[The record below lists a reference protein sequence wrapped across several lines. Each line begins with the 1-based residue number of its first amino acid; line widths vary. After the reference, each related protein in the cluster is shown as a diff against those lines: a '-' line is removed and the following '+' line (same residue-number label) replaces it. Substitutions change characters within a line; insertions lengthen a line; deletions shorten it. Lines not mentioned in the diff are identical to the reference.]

1 MFVHFYFLYF
11 TALTKQTN
19 MTIKTK
25 TTISLILT
33 ILVSALFIFSA
44 VGKMAG
50 TKEVIE
56 GAKAMGLTPATMR
69 NIGIIELIITLLF
82 ASNRTGVIGGVLLLA
97 YMGGAIATHLEH
109 GQSVVAPIAIAVFVG
124 VVALFRFPELTLRI
138 LKK

>member
-1 MFVHFYFLYF
+1 
-11 TALTKQTN
+11 
-19 MTIKTK
+19 MTIKTR

-56 GAKAMGLTPATMR
+56 GAKAMGLTPATIR
-69 NIGIIELIITLLF
+69 NIGIIEIIITLMF
-82 ASNRTGVIGGVLLLA
+82 ASNRTGVIGGILLLA

-124 VVALFRFPELTLRI
+124 VVALFRFPELSNRL
-138 LKK
+138 LGK

>member
-1 MFVHFYFLYF
+1 
-11 TALTKQTN
+11 

-25 TTISLILT
+25 TTISLMLT

-56 GAKAMGLTPATMR
+56 GAKAMGLSPATMR
-69 NIGIIELIITLLF
+69 NIGIIELIIILLF
-82 ASNRTGVIGGVLLLA
+82 ASNRTGVIESVLLLA

-124 VVALFRFPELTLRI
+124 IVALFRFPELTLRI

>member
-1 MFVHFYFLYF
+1 
-11 TALTKQTN
+11 

-56 GAKAMGLTPATMR
+56 GAKAMGLSPATMR

-82 ASNRTGVIGGVLLLA
+82 ASNRTGVIGSVLLLA

-124 VVALFRFPELTLRI
+124 IVALFRFPELTLRI

>member
-1 MFVHFYFLYF
+1 
-11 TALTKQTN
+11 

-25 TTISLILT
+25 TTISLMLT

-56 GAKAMGLTPATMR
+56 GAKAMGLSPATMR

-82 ASNRTGVIGGVLLLA
+82 ASNRTGVIGSVLLLA

-124 VVALFRFPELTLRI
+124 IVALFRFPELTLRI

>member
-1 MFVHFYFLYF
+1 M
-11 TALTKQTN
+11 N

>member
-1 MFVHFYFLYF
+1 
-11 TALTKQTN
+11 

-124 VVALFRFPELTLRI
+124 LVALFRFPEISNRLLG
-138 LKK
+138 K

>member
-1 MFVHFYFLYF
+1 
-11 TALTKQTN
+11 

-25 TTISLILT
+25 STISLILT

-69 NIGIIELIITLLF
+69 NIGIIELIITMLF

-124 VVALFRFPELTLRI
+124 LVALFRFPELSNSL
-138 LKK
+138 LGK

>member
-1 MFVHFYFLYF
+1 M
-11 TALTKQTN
+11 N

-124 VVALFRFPELTLRI
+124 IVALFRFPELTLRI

>member
-1 MFVHFYFLYF
+1 
-11 TALTKQTN
+11 

-109 GQSVVAPIAIAVFVG
+109 GQSIVAPIAIAVFVG
-124 VVALFRFPELTLRI
+124 IVALFRFPELTLRI

>member
-1 MFVHFYFLYF
+1 
-11 TALTKQTN
+11 

-56 GAKAMGLTPATMR
+56 GAKAMGLTPGTMR

-124 VVALFRFPELTLRI
+124 IVALFRFPELTLRI

>member
-1 MFVHFYFLYF
+1 
-11 TALTKQTN
+11 

-44 VGKMAG
+44 VGKIAG

-138 LKK
+138 LNK

>member
-1 MFVHFYFLYF
+1 
-11 TALTKQTN
+11 

-44 VGKMAG
+44 VGKIAG

-56 GAKAMGLTPATMR
+56 GAKAMGLTPATIR

-124 VVALFRFPELTLRI
+124 VVTLFRFPELTLRI

>member
-1 MFVHFYFLYF
+1 
-11 TALTKQTN
+11 

-97 YMGGAIATHLEH
+97 YMGGAIASHLEH

>member
-1 MFVHFYFLYF
+1 
-11 TALTKQTN
+11 

-25 TTISLILT
+25 STISLILT

-124 VVALFRFPELTLRI
+124 LVALFRFPELSNRL
-138 LKK
+138 LGK

>member
-1 MFVHFYFLYF
+1 
-11 TALTKQTN
+11 

-50 TKEVIE
+50 TDEVLKQMLKI
-56 GAKAMGLTPATMR
+56 GLDKDKTLY
-69 NIGIIELIITLLF
+69 IGIIELIITLLF

-97 YMGGAIATHLEH
+97 YMGGAIASLLEH

-124 VVALFRFPELTLRI
+124 IVALFRFPELTLRI

>member
-1 MFVHFYFLYF
+1 
-11 TALTKQTN
+11 

-50 TKEVIE
+50 TDEVLKQMLKI
-56 GAKAMGLTPATMR
+56 GLDKDKTLY
-69 NIGIIELIITLLF
+69 IGIIELIITLLF

-97 YMGGAIATHLEH
+97 YMGGAIASHLEH

-124 VVALFRFPELTLRI
+124 IVALFRFPELTLRI

>member
-1 MFVHFYFLYF
+1 
-11 TALTKQTN
+11 

-44 VGKMAG
+44 VGKIAG

-69 NIGIIELIITLLF
+69 NIGIIEIIITLLF
-82 ASNRTGVIGGVLLLA
+82 ASKRTGVLGGILLVA

-109 GQSVVAPIAIAVFVG
+109 GQSVVAPLVIAVFVG
-124 VVALFRFPELTLRI
+124 VVAMFRFPELSNRL
-138 LKK
+138 LGK

>member
-1 MFVHFYFLYF
+1 LFIFIFF
-11 TALTKQTN
+11 TALTKQAN

-44 VGKMAG
+44 VGKIAG

-56 GAKAMGLTPATMR
+56 GAKAMGISPATMR
-69 NIGIIELIITLLF
+69 NIGIVELIITLLF

>member
-1 MFVHFYFLYF
+1 
-11 TALTKQTN
+11 

-56 GAKAMGLTPATMR
+56 GAKAMGISPATMR
-69 NIGIIELIITLLF
+69 NIGIVELIITLLF

-124 VVALFRFPELTLRI
+124 LVALFRFPELSLRI
-138 LKK
+138 LNK

>member
-1 MFVHFYFLYF
+1 
-11 TALTKQTN
+11 

-44 VGKMAG
+44 VGKIAG

-56 GAKAMGLTPATMR
+56 GAKAMGISPATMR

-124 VVALFRFPELTLRI
+124 VVALFRFPELSLRI

>member
-1 MFVHFYFLYF
+1 
-11 TALTKQTN
+11 

-56 GAKAMGLTPATMR
+56 GAKAMGLSPATMR

-82 ASNRTGVIGGVLLLA
+82 ASNRTGVIGSVLLLA

-109 GQSVVAPIAIAVFVG
+109 GQSVVAPITIAVFVG
-124 VVALFRFPELTLRI
+124 IVALFRFPELTLRI

>member
-1 MFVHFYFLYF
+1 
-11 TALTKQTN
+11 

-44 VGKMAG
+44 VGKIAG

-69 NIGIIELIITLLF
+69 NIGIIEIIITLLF
-82 ASNRTGVIGGVLLLA
+82 ASKRTGVLGGILLVA

-109 GQSVVAPIAIAVFVG
+109 GQSVVAPFVIAVFVG
-124 VVALFRFPELTLRI
+124 VVAMFRFPELSNRL
-138 LKK
+138 LGK

>member
-1 MFVHFYFLYF
+1 
-11 TALTKQTN
+11 

-44 VGKMAG
+44 VGKIAG
-50 TKEVIE
+50 TKEVID

-69 NIGIIELIITLLF
+69 NIGIIEIIITLLF
-82 ASNRTGVIGGVLLLA
+82 ASKRTGVLGGILLVA

-109 GQSVVAPIAIAVFVG
+109 GQSVVAPLVIAVFVG
-124 VVALFRFPELTLRI
+124 VVAMFRFPELSNRL
-138 LKK
+138 LGK

>member
-1 MFVHFYFLYF
+1 
-11 TALTKQTN
+11 

-56 GAKAMGLTPATMR
+56 GAKAMGLSPATMR

-97 YMGGAIATHLEH
+97 YMGGAIASHLEH

-124 VVALFRFPELTLRI
+124 IVALFRFPELSNRL
-138 LKK
+138 LGK

>member
-1 MFVHFYFLYF
+1 
-11 TALTKQTN
+11 

-44 VGKMAG
+44 VGKIAG

-56 GAKAMGLTPATMR
+56 GAKAMGISPATMR
-69 NIGIIELIITLLF
+69 NIGIVELIITLLF

>member
-1 MFVHFYFLYF
+1 
-11 TALTKQTN
+11 

-56 GAKAMGLTPATMR
+56 GAKAMGLSPATMR

-124 VVALFRFPELTLRI
+124 IVALFRFPELTLRI

>member
-1 MFVHFYFLYF
+1 
-11 TALTKQTN
+11 

-56 GAKAMGLTPATMR
+56 GAKAMGLTPAPMR

-124 VVALFRFPELTLRI
+124 LVALFRFPELSNRL
-138 LKK
+138 LGK

>member
-1 MFVHFYFLYF
+1 LFIFIFF

>member
-1 MFVHFYFLYF
+1 
-11 TALTKQTN
+11 

-25 TTISLILT
+25 TTISLMLT

-56 GAKAMGLTPATMR
+56 GAKAMGLSPATMR

-124 VVALFRFPELTLRI
+124 IVALFRFPELTLRI

>member
-1 MFVHFYFLYF
+1 LFIFIFF

-69 NIGIIELIITLLF
+69 NIGIVELIITLLF

-109 GQSVVAPIAIAVFVG
+109 GQSVVAPLVIAVFVG
-124 VVALFRFPELTLRI
+124 IVAMFRFPELTLRI